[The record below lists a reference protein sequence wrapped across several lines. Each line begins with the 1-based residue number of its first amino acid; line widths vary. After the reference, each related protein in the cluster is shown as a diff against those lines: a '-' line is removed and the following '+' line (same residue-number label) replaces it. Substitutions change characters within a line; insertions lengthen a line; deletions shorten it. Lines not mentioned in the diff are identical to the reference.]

1 MLLTIKTLA
10 GRKVTLD
17 FDSTQKIVEI
27 KEALQEKEGI
37 PKEQMRL
44 IHNGKVMNDEMKIEE
59 YNIQPGAIIMMA
71 IHLRGGKW

>member
-59 YNIQPGAIIMMA
+59 NNIQPGAIIMMA
-71 IHLRGGKW
+71 IHLRGGKC